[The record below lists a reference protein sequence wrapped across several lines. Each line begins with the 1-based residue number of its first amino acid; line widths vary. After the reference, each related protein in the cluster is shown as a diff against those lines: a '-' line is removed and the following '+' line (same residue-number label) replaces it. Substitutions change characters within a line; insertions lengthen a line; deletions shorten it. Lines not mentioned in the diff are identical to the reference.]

1 MERALLCS
9 TVSLRDNL
17 LLADLDMGEAAVL
30 SLEDGVYYGLNPV
43 ATRIWHLFEESKRVS
58 EIRDL
63 LLKEF
68 SVESDRLTRDL
79 IELIEQLAKLGLV
92 EISPETT
99 A

>member
-1 MERALLCS
+1 MEHLIFRS
-9 TVSLRDNL
+9 TVSLRDDL

-30 SLEDGVYYGLNPV
+30 SRDGVYYGLNPV
-43 ATRIWHLFEESKRVS
+43 ATRVWYLLEDKKSMS

-68 SVESDRLTRDL
+68 AVESNRLTRDL
-79 IELIEQLAKLGLV
+79 VELIEQLAKLALV
-92 EISPETT
+92 EISPEAT